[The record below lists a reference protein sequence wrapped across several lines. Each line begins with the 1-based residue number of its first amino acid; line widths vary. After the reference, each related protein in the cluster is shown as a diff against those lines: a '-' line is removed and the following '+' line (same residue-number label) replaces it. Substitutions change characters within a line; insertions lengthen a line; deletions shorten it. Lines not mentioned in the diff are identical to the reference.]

1 MINEETELVIMAE
14 NLYKEYSGRQALR
27 GINFSVHKGERFGL
41 LGPNGAGKSSTARM
55 ISCTSPVSSGKLTV
69 LGMDV
74 STSPREIKRRLG
86 VVPQENNLDT
96 DLTVL
101 ENLLIYAGFFD
112 IPSRQ
117 ARQKA
122 RDLLDFFG
130 LSGNAGDKVN
140 NLSGGMKRRLTIA
153 RALVNDPEIIILD
166 EPTTGL
172 DPVARHMV
180 WQRLRHLEE
189 KGVTLLITT
198 HYMEEAAYLCGRLV
212 IIDEGV
218 ILEEGEPGE
227 LVERH
232 IGAELVELGNGTA
245 VADEIAGRLAGVLR
259 GHMVVGETLYLFP
272 LDTAALARE
281 IQQISHLFSYQ
292 TTRHATLEDVFL
304 KLTGRGLA

>member
-1 MINEETELVIMAE
+1 MINDEAELVIKAE
-14 NLYKEYSGRQALR
+14 NLLKAYNGRQAVR
-27 GINFSVHKGERFGL
+27 GINFSVYKGERFGL
-41 LGPNGAGKSSTARM
+41 LGPNGAGKSSTVRM
-55 ISCTSPVSSGKLTV
+55 ITCTSPVSGGRLTV

-74 STSPREIKRRLG
+74 TGSPREIKRRLG
-86 VVPQENNLDT
+86 VVPQEINLDT

-101 ENLLIYAGFFD
+101 QNLLVYAGFFD
-112 IPSRQ
+112 IPPRQ

-122 RDLLDFFG
+122 LELLDFFG
-130 LSGNAGDKVN
+130 LSGNPGDKVDS
-140 NLSGGMKRRLTIA
+140 LSGGMKRRLTIA
-153 RALVNDPEIIILD
+153 RALVNDPEILILD

-172 DPVARHMV
+172 DPGARHMV

-232 IGAELVELGNGTA
+232 IGTELVELGNGA
-245 VADEIAGRLAGVLR
+245 PVAEDVAGRLAGMLR

-272 LDTAALARE
+272 YDAAALARE
-281 IQQISHLFSYQ
+281 VHRIPRLFTYQ
-292 TTRHATLEDVFL
+292 TVRHATLEDVFL